1 MTSRPSTA
9 APILAVLAVVL
20 VTLGAYVGGYF
31 WMGKRKDYIGMS
43 VPSRVEVIERRYAH
57 SWLAIMY
64 KPAAKIEELI
74 LQVDVEAM
82 HGDTWEWESI
92 DFK

>member
-31 WMGKRKDYIGMS
+31 RLGTFSKTNASIS
-43 VPSRVEVIERRYAH
+43 VIDSVRYRAGGRWCRIFTTSWQAALYEPLGRMESWFRGVDIELT
-57 SWLAIMY
+57 SS
-64 KPAAKIEELI
+64 
-74 LQVDVEAM
+74 DDEAP
-82 HGDTWEWESI
+82 
-92 DFK
+92 